1 MVDSLNAEI
10 ALGTITSV
18 QDAIQWLGYTYLFV
32 RMRREPFIY
41 GMPSTSQMTGRWCTG
56 MPHDELKDDPQLGN
70 KRNELITQSAR
81 HLATAKMARY
91 DEHTNA
97 FVISD
102 LGRIAAK
109 YYLKHQTIDV
119 FSTSPYSH
127 WDKLMRRWA
136 VPRKNAERRFIRYAF
151 KSYWSKSSE
160 YDWANDK
167 FEQIQLRET
176 EVPELTAIMETEEYC
191 PLEVK
196 GGVSTKQGKVNIL

>member
-1 MVDSLNAEI
+1 MNRFIPGMVDSLNAEI

-41 GMPSTSQMTGRWCTG
+41 GMPATSQMTGRWCTG

-119 FSTSPYSH
+119 FSTFPHSH
-127 WDKLMRRWA
+127 WDKLISRRA
-136 VPRKNAERRFIRYAF
+136 VPRKDAERRFIRYAF
-151 KSYWSKSSE
+151 KSYWSESGE
-160 YDWANDK
+160 
-167 FEQIQLRET
+167 
-176 EVPELTAIMETEEYC
+176 
-191 PLEVK
+191 
-196 GGVSTKQGKVNIL
+196 

>member
-1 MVDSLNAEI
+1 
-10 ALGTITSV
+10 
-18 QDAIQWLGYTYLFV
+18 
-32 RMRREPFIY
+32 
-41 GMPSTSQMTGRWCTG
+41 

-119 FSTSPYSH
+119 FSASLHSH
-127 WDKLMRRWA
+127 RYKLIGR
-136 VPRKNAERRFIRYAF
+136 
-151 KSYWSKSSE
+151 
-160 YDWANDK
+160 
-167 FEQIQLRET
+167 
-176 EVPELTAIMETEEYC
+176 
-191 PLEVK
+191 
-196 GGVSTKQGKVNIL
+196 

>member
-1 MVDSLNAEI
+1 
-10 ALGTITSV
+10 
-18 QDAIQWLGYTYLFV
+18 
-32 RMRREPFIY
+32 
-41 GMPSTSQMTGRWCTG
+41 

-119 FSTSPYSH
+119 FSTFLH
-127 WDKLMRRWA
+127 FHREKLISRRA
-136 VPRKNAERRFIRYAF
+136 LPRENAKCRFIRYAF
-151 KSYWSKSSE
+151 KSY
-160 YDWANDK
+160 
-167 FEQIQLRET
+167 
-176 EVPELTAIMETEEYC
+176 
-191 PLEVK
+191 
-196 GGVSTKQGKVNIL
+196 